1 MVDQAF
7 ALMTIETITVVLSF
21 TSVFQKSPNLGA
33 CLGESSVGTSD
44 ASQSR
49 AHARRRGEKC
59 KSTMYILARTGAAD
73 VRSSE
78 EENWYRGQHG
88 ETREKKRQV
97 EANSKIAAEKF
108 A

>member
-1 MVDQAF
+1 M
-7 ALMTIETITVVLSF
+7 
-21 TSVFQKSPNLGA
+21 
-33 CLGESSVGTSD
+33 GTSD

-78 EENWYRGQHG
+78 EENGYRGYHG
-88 ETREKKRQV
+88 ETREKKREV

-108 A
+108 AEFAESFFS